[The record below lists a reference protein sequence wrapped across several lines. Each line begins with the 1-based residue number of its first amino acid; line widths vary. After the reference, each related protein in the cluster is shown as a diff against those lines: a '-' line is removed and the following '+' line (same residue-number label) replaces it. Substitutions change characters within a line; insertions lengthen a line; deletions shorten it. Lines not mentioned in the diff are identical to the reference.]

1 MNEGKY
7 SIGTFTLE
15 GSTILT
21 ALVYAF
27 PLYLLAVLSFKTPN
41 EVAQSPLSPPDS
53 LYLANYQEAWVSA
66 SLGSALLNSV
76 TVTGLSVLTL
86 VIVGSLAAYSIARLP
101 GRVSNALYLLFVLGI
116 ILPFQLGLI
125 PLYQMMRDA
134 DLIGTYT
141 SLILFYGGWQLPAT
155 VFLYTGF
162 IRALPVDYEQAA
174 MVDGAT
180 QLQAFRKIVFPL
192 LRPITGT
199 VIVLNGIL
207 IWNDFLA
214 PVLYVGGTTQA
225 TVPIAVFS
233 FVGQYG
239 AQWGL
244 VFAGLVISILPMLLI
259 YFMLQRYLIRGFTSG
274 VKG

>member
-86 VIVGSLAAYSIARLP
+86 VIVGSLGAYSIARLP